1 MKQPLPYY
9 LFQTLNNSEKKELF
23 ELIHSFIK
31 ENNLQKKFNKKD
43 RRAMFFYLF
52 LRCNT
57 YKEYEFVLFIA
68 KIWVN
73 LKRHTLKVCS
83 SKFLKQ

>member
-1 MKQPLPYY
+1 
-9 LFQTLNNSEKKELF
+9 
-23 ELIHSFIK
+23 
-31 ENNLQKKFNKKD
+31 
-43 RRAMFFYLF
+43 MFFYLF

-83 SKFLKQ
+83 SKFLKQYIAEDKGRNKRKRDRDEKRFFDFS